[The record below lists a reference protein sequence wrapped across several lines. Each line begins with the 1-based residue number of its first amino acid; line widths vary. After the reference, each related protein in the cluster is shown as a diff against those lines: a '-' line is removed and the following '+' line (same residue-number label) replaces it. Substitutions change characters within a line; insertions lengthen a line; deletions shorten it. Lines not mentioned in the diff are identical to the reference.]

1 MSHLTRRSFLKRAA
15 ATAGVGATFAISGT
29 KASGNILGAN
39 DRIRLGVAGIKGRGS
54 SHINA
59 FAPMDGVDVTYL
71 IDPDKRTYEGRS
83 AQVKAKGGNTP
94 KCVQDIR
101 EALDDKDLDAV
112 SVATCNHWHS
122 LITFWSCQAKKDV
135 YVEKPLSHNIFEGRQ
150 CVKAAEKYKCIVQH
164 GTQSRSSASWAR
176 AVAAVASGKY
186 GKLLVSKAWASKP
199 GNGRYSIGFKEAK
212 EPPAELDFNLWL
224 GPAQEMPYHENIV
237 HYNWHWFWA
246 TGNGEIGNQGVHQMD
261 IARWAIPGTALPKSV
276 ISMGGRWVQSTE
288 GHPPFTDQAETPNH
302 QVTVMDFG
310 GPLLVFEVLGLTEFA
325 GVDGKKYP
333 RKVGNEFFMEEG
345 VIKSGK
351 FYPNG
356 SDKGEELPEHEYD
369 KGPGNNFENF
379 IHCVRS
385 RDRSKLYGDIT
396 EAHPSAAC
404 CHLGNISYRV
414 GEQVP
419 GTTRPDVL
427 EKHEEV
433 AKSFDSLTQMVKG
446 TLGLDLAKSTY
457 QLGPTLD
464 FDAKTE
470 KFVGNAAANKLLTRD
485 YRDPFVV
492 TEEV

>member
-1 MSHLTRRSFLKRAA
+1 MSHVTRRTFLKRAA
-15 ATAGVGATFAISGT
+15 ATTGIGATFAISGT
-29 KASGNILGAN
+29 KASGSILGAN
-39 DRIRLGVAGIKGRGS
+39 DRIRLGVAGISGRGS
-54 SHINA
+54 AHINE

-101 EALDDKDLDAV
+101 EALEDTDLDAV

-122 LITFWSCQAKKDV
+122 LITFWSCQAGKDV

-150 CVKAAEKYKCIVQH
+150 CVKAAEKYKRIVQH

-199 GNGRYSIGFKEAK
+199 GSGRGSIGFKDNK

-224 GPAQEMPYHENIV
+224 GPAQEMPYNENLV

-261 IARWAIPGTALPKSV
+261 IARWAIPGPALPKSV
-276 ISMGGRWVQSTE
+276 ISMGGRWVKE
-288 GHPPFTDQAETPNH
+288 PDFKDQAETPNC
-302 QVTVMDFG
+302 QLTVMDFG
-310 GPLLVFEVLGLTEFA
+310 GPLLVFEVIGLVEHPGTN
-325 GVDGKKYP
+325 KKYP

-345 VIKSGK
+345 VIKEGK

-356 SDKGEELPEHEYD
+356 SDKGQELPEFAYD
-369 KGPGNNFENF
+369 KGPGGHFQNF
-379 IHCVRS
+379 IDCVRS
-385 RDRSKLYGDIT
+385 RDRDKLYADVT

-404 CHLGNISYRV
+404 CHLGNISYRL

-427 EKHEEV
+427 DRHEEV
-433 AKSFDSLTQMVKG
+433 AKSFDSMTQIVKG
-446 TLGLDLAKSTY
+446 TLGLDLAKNTY
-457 QLGPTLD
+457 QLGPKLD
-464 FDAKTE
+464 FNAKAE
-470 KFVGNAAANKLLTRD
+470 KFVGNADADALLTRD
-485 YRDPFVV
+485 YRKPFVV